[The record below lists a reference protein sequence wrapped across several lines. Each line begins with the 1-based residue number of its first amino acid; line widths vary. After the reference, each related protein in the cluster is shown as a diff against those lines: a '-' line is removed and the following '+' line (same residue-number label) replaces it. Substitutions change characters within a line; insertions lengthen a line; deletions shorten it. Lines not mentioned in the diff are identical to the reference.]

1 VVADPGTV
9 DPRFMVDDAK
19 LDRLAEVI
27 RRTWPVEIDNADL
40 RKASLIRDVE
50 AARVA
55 LLEALELGSLA

>member
-1 VVADPGTV
+1 
-9 DPRFMVDDAK
+9 MVDDAK

-50 AARVA
+50 AARAA
-55 LLEALELGSLA
+55 LLETLELGSLA